1 MSLKAK
7 QSRNLEV
14 EVTTVFRLLGVPL
27 FPNKQMF
34 VFSLRMLPGSGIRKK
49 KKDVIVNKKLY
60 G

>member
-49 KKDVIVNKKLY
+49 KDVIVNKKLY

>member
-49 KKDVIVNKKLY
+49 KM
-60 G
+60 